1 MRMAVTLMRRFN
13 INSGGNIRLFA
24 LAFRTGSLS
33 LSRARARSLSISLSH
48 AHSCDTYLIKRTHRY
63 NPATRSVSWRRP
75 SEIPSEV
82 QPVHDQEPLEGNGE
96 QIQGSGERLGE
107 QLAGCG
113 EGGDTVGILQIPGA
127 HGEEPVEGCGE
138 QDASEVGRE
147 QSPNLYYEITNF
159 GNLYIRLYGIGGAHE
174 EEPVQEEEG
183 VEKKEGWDGG
193 STEVGM
199 AVLLQEE
206 SEISRGREA
215 EMDSSEE
222 VCA

>member
-1 MRMAVTLMRRFN
+1 
-13 INSGGNIRLFA
+13 
-24 LAFRTGSLS
+24 
-33 LSRARARSLSISLSH
+33 
-48 AHSCDTYLIKRTHRY
+48 
-63 NPATRSVSWRRP
+63 
-75 SEIPSEV
+75 
-82 QPVHDQEPLEGNGE
+82 
-96 QIQGSGERLGE
+96 
-107 QLAGCG
+107 
-113 EGGDTVGILQIPGA
+113 VGILQKPGA
-127 HGEEPVEGCGE
+127 QGEEPVEGCGE

-183 VEKKEGWDGG
+183 VEKKEGWEGG

-222 VCA
+222 VGA